1 MGIGEGYADD
11 GDVIRPHYN
20 IKMKDGKLRTLKD
33 IDAKLKDKGTK
44 KEEVETVDEGQK
56 CWKGYEKKAPKKCLV
71 RHTITV

>member
-1 MGIGEGYADD
+1 MVPNCVKEVMGIGEGYADD

-44 KEEVETVDEGQK
+44 KERG
-56 CWKGYEKKAPKKCLV
+56 
-71 RHTITV
+71 